1 MSTKLKFIYLYI
13 KMWYFISGKI
23 MSVLCLMILSKSLK
37 TFPDL
42 IFFDNCMGW
51 FLIEHIFEEYN
62 LTAGKFFLINED
74 FRTLIRNLVVI
85 IRNLIF
91 LAQALNPLEFI
102 VVNLILMFIF
112 IQYKNKHF
120 KDIVRFIILIS
131 YYLLFQSFL
140 IFNFFVFYVLLI
152 NIFPILFFIVTLF
165 FYSYL
170 VYLYFILIEKK
181 IIKNYIKIIF
191 IKFFIYFLLIN
202 VNLCIFLFITISL
215 FKQCDNILHE
225 LILNIIIPY
234 SYYYIFLLSYF
245 YNLS

>member
-1 MSTKLKFIYLYI
+1 
-13 KMWYFISGKI
+13 MWYFISGKI

-102 VVNLILMFIF
+102 IVNLILMFIF
-112 IQYKNKHF
+112 ILYKNKHF
-120 KDIVRFIILIS
+120 KNSVIIIVLIS

-152 NIFPILFFIVTLF
+152 NIFSILFFIVTLF

-170 VYLYFILIEKK
+170 VSLQLILIEKQ
-181 IIKNYIKIIF
+181 IIKIIF

-202 VNLCIFLFITISL
+202 VNLFIYIFITFSL

-225 LILNIIIPY
+225 LILNIVIPY